1 MESFHWDDH
10 FVTGL
15 DEVDQQ
21 HHRLVDMVNQFG
33 ALLSE
38 NEVDADALESLF
50 NKLAEYAVYHFK
62 EEERLMVE
70 FSIDQRH
77 ISNHMEVHQKFVEE
91 VMTMHKGI
99 TAENPEGAS
108 NLLSFLTH
116 WLAYHILGL
125 DQNMVRQIRAI
136 QAGSTPAL
144 AYQAEEKQLD
154 SATEPLL
161 VALDA
166 LFYQVSERNRELS
179 LLNQSLEAKVE
190 ERTRELSEANL
201 KLEELSLTDALTD
214 LPNRRYG
221 MLCLA
226 ERWDESLTNDTP
238 LVCMIVDADH
248 FKEIND
254 TYGHDAGDS
263 VLIELAK
270 TVQNAVRES
279 DMVCRLGGDEFIIIC
294 PDTSFDDGMAIA
306 EQIRKSVSELE
317 VVAGD
322 GVWHGSISVGLASRT
337 AAMNSY
343 EKLIKSADLSVYE
356 AKRDGKN
363 CVRAV
368 ESR

>member
-15 DEVDQQ
+15 KEVDQQ
-21 HHRLVDMVNQFG
+21 HHHLVDMVNQFG

-50 NKLAEYAVYHFK
+50 NKLAEYAIYHFK

-108 NLLSFLTH
+108 DLLSFLTH

-125 DQNMVRQIRAI
+125 DQNMARQIEAI
-136 QAGSTPAL
+136 QSGSTPAL
-144 AYQAEEKQLD
+144 AYEAEEKQLD

-166 LFYQVSERNRELS
+166 LFQQVSERNRELS

-221 MLCLA
+221 MQQL
-226 ERWDESLTNDTP
+226 EEKWNESIANSTP

-254 TYGHDAGDS
+254 AYGHDAGDT
-263 VLIELAK
+263 VLIELAAAL
-270 TVQNAVRES
+270 QNAARES
-279 DMVCRLGGDEFIIIC
+279 DVVCRLGGDEFIIIC
-294 PDTSFDDGMAIA
+294 PDTSFDDGMVIA
-306 EQIRKSVSELE
+306 EHICNRVSELS
-317 VVAGD
+317 VQAGD
-322 GVWHGSISVGLASRT
+322 GVWLGSISVGLGSRN
-337 AAMNSY
+337 AEMNTY
-343 EKLIKSADLSVYE
+343 EELIKSADLSVYE

-363 CVRAV
+363 CVRSV